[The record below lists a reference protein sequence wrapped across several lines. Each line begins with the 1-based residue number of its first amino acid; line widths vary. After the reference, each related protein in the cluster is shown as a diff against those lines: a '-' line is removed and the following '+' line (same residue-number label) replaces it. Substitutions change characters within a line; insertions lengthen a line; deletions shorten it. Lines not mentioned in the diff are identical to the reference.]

1 MLFDVT
7 LPNALRQSQSHAHE
21 SDHLQSLF
29 QYPIWS
35 FYITTLTFSIWSLD
49 LRYLYRVIYDLST
62 FQQGNINRM
71 MKLEEIKNDKALLN
85 AIDWEM
91 TPEEAIRL
99 YLEWGN
105 NWAGGN
111 YVIRSKNDVTHY
123 FVVNTWEQSPKIY
136 LIRRNSEEAEE
147 LAEIDMPKDLSD
159 RYLHSIGYTKG
170 VYSIEGEVKA
180 WIQKQLDIE
189 DDFTGLA

>member
-1 MLFDVT
+1 
-7 LPNALRQSQSHAHE
+7 
-21 SDHLQSLF
+21 
-29 QYPIWS
+29 
-35 FYITTLTFSIWSLD
+35 
-49 LRYLYRVIYDLST
+49 
-62 FQQGNINRM
+62 M
-71 MKLEEIKNDKALLN
+71 MKLEEIKNDKSLLN

-123 FVVNTWEQSPKIY
+123 FVVNTWEQPPKVY
-136 LIRRNSEEAEE
+136 LIRRNSDDAEE

-159 RYLHSIGYTKG
+159 RYLQSIGYTRG

-189 DDFTGLA
+189 DDLSGLA